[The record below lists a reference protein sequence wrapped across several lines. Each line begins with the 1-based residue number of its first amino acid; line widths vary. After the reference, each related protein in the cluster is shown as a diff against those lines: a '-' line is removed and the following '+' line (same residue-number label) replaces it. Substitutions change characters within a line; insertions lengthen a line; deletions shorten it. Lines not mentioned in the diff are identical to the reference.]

1 MSRLKSAPAGKGPKL
16 AKTGKAGKAGKPARS
31 APAGGRGVYV
41 QSAKS
46 DIFVVLLAVSLGAIL
61 LGCLFLGLVMNRYD
75 FKTSPT
81 AGLAPEASSPALLAS
96 NSEKFSI
103 SDSVRL

>member
-16 AKTGKAGKAGKPARS
+16 AKTGKGGKPARS

-41 QSAKS
+41 QQAKS

-75 FKTSPT
+75 FKTNPN
-81 AGLAPEASSPALLAS
+81 ARLAPEASPSALLAS
-96 NSEKFSI
+96 TSEIFPI